1 MNSESE
7 ALFFVLGAFDQAAFA
22 SALTDMSVRV
32 TRSYAGKPFILLDC
46 HDQSIRASGRIL
58 LETEGAL
65 HLLQKDGA
73 RRIQKGKGRGR
84 FVQDLPT
91 GPVREALSGFPKLRA
106 LMEIATGERQ
116 ESDVALLDDLQ
127 KTQVRGSVVS
137 LSTEHGRA
145 TILRLRRLRG
155 YDKAFDKACAAVR
168 AMVGASPDIES
179 LADAVSATDAR
190 YRAKPEIALGTDEP
204 SIQVAADI
212 IKTYLKVAQ
221 QNESGLI
228 ADIDTEF
235 LHDYRVSLRRI
246 RSVISLFKGVFSEA
260 QTAEFKK
267 TFSELMAP
275 TGRMRDLDVYLLEK
289 DMYFNLVPSTLH
301 AGLDAMFAQFQK
313 ERAQELSRIT
323 RRLRSKT
330 YQSQMSDLRAL
341 FDGTDNVKPGPNAQR
356 GAYDYACALIWKR
369 YRKVCKIARSIT
381 PETPDESVH
390 GLRID
395 CKKLRYLMEFFAP
408 LFDAKDF
415 KSILKPLKKLQD
427 NLGLFNDFSV
437 QQEALLAFTSQQS
450 NAQGRVDAQVG
461 LAVGGLI
468 AVLDQRQRAER
479 DRVIANFQ
487 QFDAPETRHLFRSLF
502 HQPKE

>member
-1 MNSESE
+1 MNSKSE

-32 TRSYAGKPFILLDC
+32 TRSNAGKPFILLDC

-73 RRIQKGKGRGR
+73 RRSQKGKGRGR
-84 FVQDLPT
+84 FVKDLPA

-106 LMEIATGERQ
+106 LMDIATGERQ

-137 LSTEHGRA
+137 LSTDNGQA

-168 AMVGASPDIES
+168 AMAGASPDIET
-179 LADAVSATDAR
+179 LVDAISATDAR

-323 RRLRSKT
+323 RRLRSKA

-341 FDGTDNVKPGPNAQR
+341 FDGTENVKPGPNAQR

-381 PETPDESVH
+381 PETPDETVH
-390 GLRID
+390 DLRID

-427 NLGLFNDFSV
+427 NLGLFNDYSV